1 MDEIGDADKLDGMKT
16 GEVDEADLTPTKLLT
31 MGLLLN
37 VPFCFFLDLPI
48 LLYHY

>member
-1 MDEIGDADKLDGMKT
+1 MDEIGNADKLDGLKI
-16 GEVDEADLTPTKLLT
+16 GEVDEADLTPTILLD

-48 LLYHY
+48 LIYHY